1 MGREHGFQRPAESFA
16 ITKAKRVHL
25 PDRLFERVSI
35 ISISNPAPFE
45 RGVSEV
51 DKTSKS
57 SAKLLKAQN
66 AADYHHEVELK
77 EPSDQQLPREV
88 VSKPSSVDA
97 FSKRMVNEPVIL
109 EEAEVRDQQG
119 EVISMAVLQDMV
131 SRAKQNLEKAYCT
144 YSKFHVGA
152 NLLTTKGQ
160 FDGVNVEN
168 ASYGLTICAERS
180 AMCSAISQHGKH
192 EFRAIAIATTSP
204 HDTWAAPCG
213 ACRQFL
219 VEFGD
224 FPVILT
230 NNKNEKVKIIKTKE
244 LLPDCFCP
252 DDM

>member
-1 MGREHGFQRPAESFA
+1 MG
-16 ITKAKRVHL
+16 I
-25 PDRLFERVSI
+25 LFLSRTAGAVLLFFVKM
-35 ISISNPAPFE
+35 PVQAPVGK
-45 RGVSEV
+45 GVSEV

-57 SAKLLKAQN
+57 SAKFVSSIQN
-66 AADYHHEVELK
+66 AADYHLEDELS
-77 EPSDQQLPREV
+77 ELSDQQLPREV
-88 VSKPSSVDA
+88 NSKSVNT
-97 FSKRMVNEPVIL
+97 FKKMVNEPVIL
-109 EEAEVRDQQG
+109 EETEVKDQKG
-119 EVISMAVLQDMV
+119 EVISIEVLQDMV
-131 SRAKQNLEKAYCT
+131 SKAKQNLEKSYCN

-152 NLLTTKGQ
+152 SLLTTKGQ

-230 NNKNEKVKIIKTKE
+230 NNKNENVKIVKTKE

>member
-1 MGREHGFQRPAESFA
+1 M
-16 ITKAKRVHL
+16 
-25 PDRLFERVSI
+25 
-35 ISISNPAPFE
+35 
-45 RGVSEV
+45 SEV

-119 EVISMAVLQDMV
+119 EVISMAGIVLTPFRCFPQKLPIKNLPSNYQQVWPLRGHIFIFLGFIVKKSKVINKKIVLQDMV

-168 ASYGLTICAERS
+168 ASYGY
-180 AMCSAISQHGKH
+180 
-192 EFRAIAIATTSP
+192 
-204 HDTWAAPCG
+204 
-213 ACRQFL
+213 
-219 VEFGD
+219 
-224 FPVILT
+224 
-230 NNKNEKVKIIKTKE
+230 EK
-244 LLPDCFCP
+244 
-252 DDM
+252 